1 MKYTALIVT
10 FNRLGKLKKTVEETL
25 KLEFTN
31 IVIVNNGSTDGTQA
45 WLSSI
50 VDTRVIVLTLTEN
63 TGGAGGFKTGSQY
76 ICEQLASDWVFS
88 GLVKDP
94 QGKPCPMNMPFS
106 RVPTSLGDTV
116 RYLRY
121 PGEFI
126 PAANRSMFVQT
137 VSFVGMV
144 IHRDLLATSLDHIH
158 EQLFIYFDDLY
169 FGYQL
174 SLAGEQIM
182 YSPELLFY
190 HDVSIQGKLIAPEWK
205 VYYLCRNLILSKKI
219 FQKNAVYS
227 NSAIAIRIL
236 KYILI
241 LPWQRQKYS
250 YMKFI
255 LRGISHGI
263 KGISGKYH

>member
-76 ICEQLASDWVFS
+76 ICEQLASDWVFFYDDDAYPYPDTLKSFSQLDKRGCRVFS

-126 PAANRSMFVQT
+126 PEA
-137 VSFVGMV
+137 
-144 IHRDLLATSLDHIH
+144 
-158 EQLFIYFDDLY
+158 
-169 FGYQL
+169 
-174 SLAGEQIM
+174 
-182 YSPELLFY
+182 
-190 HDVSIQGKLIAPEWK
+190 
-205 VYYLCRNLILSKKI
+205 
-219 FQKNAVYS
+219 
-227 NSAIAIRIL
+227 
-236 KYILI
+236 
-241 LPWQRQKYS
+241 
-250 YMKFI
+250 
-255 LRGISHGI
+255 
-263 KGISGKYH
+263 

>member
-1 MKYTALIVT
+1 
-10 FNRLGKLKKTVEETL
+10 
-25 KLEFTN
+25 
-31 IVIVNNGSTDGTQA
+31 A

-76 ICEQLASDWVFS
+76 ICEQLASDWVFFYDDDAYPYPDTLKSFSQLDKRGCRVFS

-144 IHRDLLATSLDHIH
+144 IHRDLLATSLDYIR

-219 FQKNAVYS
+219 FQKNGVYS